1 MAAAKGL
8 PTPRPIGEVGAEL
21 GLAADDL
28 ILYGPHKAKVAM
40 AAVSRK
46 LQAAET
52 GGEGRGSLILVSAI
66 TPTSAGE
73 GKTTTSIGLAQGLRH
88 VGKRVCVALREPSL
102 GPTMGVKGGA
112 TGGGLAQV
120 VPADDINL
128 HFTGDLHAVTS
139 AHNLTVAALD
149 NHLHFGNA
157 AQLAVRGGAMKRVL
171 DMNDRSL
178 RNIVVG
184 LGGKTGG
191 LPRET
196 GFDITAAS
204 EVMAVLCLSSSYA
217 ELKERLSRIVVAFR
231 EDGEPVQLGALG
243 VQGAV
248 AALLRDALMPNLVQT
263 LEGGAALV
271 HGGPFANI
279 AQGANSVLATKLAL
293 ASADYAVT
301 EAGFGFDLGAEKFF
315 DIVCGYGGFAPRVV
329 VLVATV
335 RALKMHGGVK
345 PRDLDAPDV
354 EAVLRGRE
362 NLEKHLDSIGQFGVR
377 PVVAIN
383 RFGGDSDGELDAVH
397 AICAD
402 AGVPAAVCDG
412 FRSGGS
418 GAAELAELTI
428 AEVEASTAAG
438 AARLKPLYDWKAPVR
453 EKIEAVATRI
463 YGAAA
468 IDYLPRARA
477 DLRAIERHGFASL
490 PVCIAKTQSS
500 LSDNPKLLGR
510 PKDFLVTVREV
521 LIAAGA
527 GFLVPLTGEVL
538 RMPGLPR
545 EPSALAIDVK
555 DDGTI
560 TGLR

>member
-1 MAAAKGL
+1 MSAAKSQGA
-8 PTPRPIGEVGAEL
+8 PRQIGEVGAEL
-21 GLAADDL
+21 GLQADDL
-28 ILYGPHKAKVAM
+28 ILYGPHKAKVSM
-40 AAVSRK
+40 AAVRRK
-46 LQAAET
+46 LQAAGT
-52 GGEGRGSLILVSAI
+52 DGGSLILVSAI
-66 TPTSAGE
+66 TPTPAGE

-88 VGKRVCVALREPSL
+88 IGKRACVALREPSL

-139 AHNLTVAALD
+139 AHNLAVAAMD
-149 NHLHFGNA
+149 NHLHFGNVGR
-157 AQLAVRGGAMKRVL
+157 LAVRGGAMKRVL

-178 RNIVVG
+178 RGVVVG

-204 EVMAVLCLSSSYA
+204 EVMAVLCLSSSYS
-217 ELKERLSRIVVAFR
+217 ELKERLGRIVVAFR
-231 EDGEPVQLGALG
+231 EDGEPVHLAELG

-263 LEGGAALV
+263 LEGGPALV

-301 EAGFGFDLGAEKFF
+301 EVGFGFDLGAEKFF

-329 VLVATV
+329 VLVATG

-345 PRDLDAPDV
+345 VRDLDAPDV

-383 RFGGDSDGELDAVH
+383 KFAGDTEGELGAVR
-397 AICAD
+397 AICTD
-402 AGVPAAVCDG
+402 AGVPAALCDG
-412 FRSGGS
+412 FGSGGP
-418 GAAELAELTI
+418 GAAELAELVS
-428 AEVEASTAAG
+428 AEVDASAAAG
-438 AARLKPLYDWKAPVR
+438 PAQLEPLYDWQAPVR

-468 IDYLPRARA
+468 IDYMPKARA
-477 DLRAIERHGFASL
+477 DLRAIERHGFAAL

-527 GFLVPLTGEVL
+527 GFLVPLTGEIL

-545 EPSALAIDVK
+545 EPSALAIDVD